1 MLDGLCGQMFGG
13 SGALAARKLANM
25 VRPFRRDVQ
34 GALVIASCAFA
45 YGCGGGGG
53 GGEAAKGPSDG
64 GAAEAS
70 CVGGPTPAAL
80 VPVGTVNGVRTLPG
94 GRQLTPAGVEAP
106 LGGFPVDVRVHPTL
120 PVAYV
125 MNTGYALRAVQV
137 VDTNTGAI
145 LQTITRPECFYG
157 IALSADAQHLYTAG
171 GFAGTVDVWDVGSDG
186 TLTAASQIPVPM
198 SANGAAN
205 PYPAGIAL
213 SPDGTKLWVGEFLG
227 KQIDEVDL
235 TTSTVTAS
243 VPLMAR
249 AYSLLYIP
257 SQNQLWVSG
266 FGSSSLTVVDLVAHQ
281 ILDTLTIGPNP
292 NGLALSQDES
302 KVFVSVSDGD
312 VVVAVDVATRMV
324 VTTQSVGD
332 PEIAGANGM
341 PLPADSPAG
350 LLLDPDGEKL
360 YVVRAADNAVSIL
373 NATTLA
379 PQAAVPVGWYPT
391 SVAIAGTKLV
401 VLNAKGYGAGPITL
415 AEGDPSQ
422 GKAMMDGSV
431 SLIDLATADLSTLTK
446 QVLTNVERPSTLFP
460 FDCPGF
466 PVPTKA
472 GDKSPI
478 EHVVLIVRENKTYD
492 TLLGD
497 LGDKN
502 ANGDPSLVEYGEGV
516 TPNLHALARQFAHH
530 DNFYDDSETSTQG
543 HLWLSSSF
551 VNDYMERTWLEDYRN
566 HPGFSSDPD
575 ATYGEPAFGTF
586 FTHLIANKVD
596 FTDYGEVTGV
606 IQPGVLAHVDTSFP
620 GTFFDLTVLD
630 QTKATY
636 VAGQIGTKGILTPF
650 TYVLLPNDHT
660 NGSTPGMPTP
670 EAMIGDN
677 DQGTGILVD
686 AITHSKFWSSTA
698 IFLVED
704 DAQIGADHVDY
715 HRSICVVMSPWVKHG
730 YVSHVQ
736 TSFPSLFR
744 TFEQILG
751 VPPMNRYDALAPAL
765 FDVFTT
771 TPDETPFTSV
781 PVSPSVLS
789 MVNPPAAMGAS
800 YSALMDFRGPDRN
813 ADLGDVLFWERTG
826 APPPGSRIAKEIA
839 KGLPPS
845 VAADD
850 DDGREQAVYEAGWN
864 ALYQYLDAHPEI
876 HADVRP
882 QLALPGRTIHSLD
895 PD

>member
-1 MLDGLCGQMFGG
+1 V
-13 SGALAARKLANM
+13 AAE
-25 VRPFRRDVQ
+25 
-34 GALVIASCAFA
+34 GSCA
-45 YGCGGGGG
+45 
-53 GGEAAKGPSDG
+53 
-64 GAAEAS
+64 
-70 CVGGPTPAAL
+70 GPTPAAF
-80 VPVGTVNGVRTLPG
+80 VPVGTANGVRTLPG
-94 GRQLTPAGVEAP
+94 GRQLTPAGIEAP
-106 LGGFPVDVRVHPTL
+106 LGGFPVDVRLHPTL

-125 MNTGYALRAVQV
+125 MNTGYALRLVQV
-137 VDTNTGAI
+137 VDTNTGTV
-145 LQTITRPECFYG
+145 LQTIARPECFYG
-157 IALSADAQHLYTAG
+157 MALSADAAHLYTAG

-186 TLTAASQIPVPM
+186 TLTAASQIPLPPP
-198 SANGAAN
+198 AGADSR
-205 PYPAGIAL
+205 YPAGIAL

-227 KQIDEVDL
+227 EQIDEVDL

-243 VPLMAR
+243 IPLMNR

-257 SQNQLWVSG
+257 SQNQLWASG
-266 FGSSSLTVVDLVAHQ
+266 FGGSVVSNKVSVIDLSTDQV
-281 ILDTLTIGPNP
+281 IDTLAIGPNP
-292 NGLALSQDES
+292 NGLVLSEDES
-302 KVFVSVSDGD
+302 KVFVSISDGD
-312 VVVAVDVATRMV
+312 VVVAVDVATRK
-324 VTTQSVGD
+324 VTLSQTVGD
-332 PEIAGANGM
+332 PEVAGANGA

-350 LLLDPDGEKL
+350 LVLDPGGEKL

-373 NATTLA
+373 DATTLA
-379 PQAAVPVGWYPT
+379 PQAAIPVGWYPT
-391 SVAIAGTKLV
+391 SVAINGTKLV

-422 GKAMMDGSV
+422 GKALMDGSI
-431 SLIDLATADLSTLTK
+431 SLVDLATADLPTLTK

-466 PVPTKA
+466 PVPTKV
-472 GDKSPI
+472 GEKSPI

-502 ANGDPSLVEYGEGV
+502 ANGDPSLVEYGENV

-551 VNDYMERTWLEDYRN
+551 VNDYMERDWLEDYRN

-636 VAGQIGTKGILTPF
+636 VAGQIGTKGILKPF

-660 NGSTPGMPTP
+660 NGTVPGTPTP

-686 AITHSKFWSSTA
+686 AITHSKFWGSTA

-704 DAQIGADHVDY
+704 DAQIGADHIDY
-715 HRSICVVMSPWVKHG
+715 HRSICIVMSPWVKHG

-751 VPPMNRYDALAPAL
+751 LPPMNRYDALAPAL

-771 TPDETPFTSV
+771 QPDETPFTSV
-781 PVSPSVLS
+781 PVSPAVLN
-789 MVNPPAAMGAS
+789 MTNPPAAMGAS

-813 ADLGDVLFWERTG
+813 ADLGDILWWERTG

-839 KGLPPS
+839 RGLPPS
-845 VAADD
+845 VAPADG
-850 DDGREQAVYEAGWN
+850 DDGREQAIYEAGWN
-864 ALYQYLDAHPEI
+864 ALYAYLDAHPEI
-876 HADVRP
+876 HADLRP
-882 QLALPGRTIHSLD
+882 QPAAPARVTRSVD